1 MAKES
6 SMEISPWIRFLDLYR
21 LNYDARPATIR
32 LTAQSE
38 YASLLE
44 GTGVYL
50 IADGGNL
57 IYVGQAGGRSG
68 GSSFGARVKKHGLK
82 ALGVTNETVPGC
94 GIADTRRWSAY
105 RARYLQT
112 AQQQNLNGILN
123 NWRVRMLVLPSQN
136 EDQRRVIDLVE
147 QVAALAFD
155 RTRHAGEQAMELP
168 PCNTQQLGASL
179 LSWLAEHPPRVDE
192 EPQLQLQ
199 QQPQDLIEVDLADE
213 IVPVDDEGWYD
224 EAFEGRCNGRQAQ
237 LYADL
242 LREIRTV
249 SEEQMGQE
257 VGLCVAYTNTNTR
270 DLRVRGSFDGFQ
282 VLMRLITRG
291 DGFKV
296 YVLLD
301 PDRHEIRD
309 LCPYREPHGGLSV
322 SLQCGGP
329 YGDQPGCSAQRIGE
343 ILRLALASA
352 PRRRIPFAPR
362 HRRPGLRP
370 VPAEATVR
378 PAASLRQSNVESTLH
393 ASTAGEWLGAHAEE
407 MPAWLQNFRPGDPFV
422 WDAFLAS
429 RIVYYPGAGT
439 DGQPVAVFGG
449 SGAAH
454 CFVYV
459 DYGLTRQAVETQ
471 LDHPQHGF
479 MGYTSIARVNVAE
492 HQLTPAGGA
501 RHFQPGD
508 PTPNRHFSGTEPYAF
523 LEILQRR
530 PEFGPDHGPDRLAI
544 VFMGA
549 DGVAAYDALFC
560 QGGRPA
566 PFAVVLQ
573 DHGYGGNYTTFGAGG
588 LLHTI
593 AVRTSRFPEMLLV
606 ATANTTPWPGYA
618 EIQEAVAGGGGM
630 HQVNR
635 ALFLRND
642 LVPQE
647 PS

>member
-1 MAKES
+1 
-6 SMEISPWIRFLDLYR
+6 MEISPWIRFLDLYR
-21 LNYDARPATIR
+21 LNYDASPATIS
-32 LTAQSE
+32 LTAQPE

-50 IADGGNL
+50 IADDGNL

-105 RARYLQT
+105 RAKYLQT
-112 AQQQNLNGILN
+112 AQAQNLNGILD
-123 NWRVRMLVLPSQN
+123 NWRVRMLVLPNQN

-155 RTRHAGEQAMELP
+155 RMHHAGQQSIQLP

-179 LSWLAEHPPRVDE
+179 LSWLAEHPPRADE
-192 EPQLQLQ
+192 V
-199 QQPQDLIEVDLADE
+199 QQPRPQYVMEVDLADE

-224 EAFEGRCNGRQAQ
+224 EVFERRCDGRQELVQ
-237 LYADL
+237 LYDDL
-242 LREIRTV
+242 LREIRAV
-249 SEEQMGQE
+249 SEEPMGQE
-257 VGLCVAYTNTNTR
+257 VGLCVAYTDTNKR
-270 DLRVRGSFDGFQ
+270 DLRVRGDFDGFA
-282 VLMRLITRG
+282 VLMRLTRRG
-291 DGFKV
+291 NGFKV

-301 PDRHEIRD
+301 PRRHEILD
-309 LCPYREPHGGLSV
+309 LRPCDEPNDRLKT
-322 SLQCGGP
+322 SLQCGDA
-329 YGDQPGCSAQRIGE
+329 YGDQPGCSAQRIGD

-362 HRRPGLRP
+362 HRRPGIRP
-370 VPAEATVR
+370 APTEATVR
-378 PAASLRQSNVESTLH
+378 PAASLRQSNVESSLH
-393 ASTAGEWLGAHAEE
+393 TSTAGEWLGAHAEA
-407 MPAWLQNFRPGDPFV
+407 MPAWLKNFRPGDPFE

-439 DGQPVAVFGG
+439 DGQPVAVLGG

-459 DYGLTRQAVETQ
+459 DYGLTRPAVERQ

-479 MGYTSIARVNVAE
+479 MGYTPIARVTVAE
-492 HQLTPAGGA
+492 HQLTPAGWV

-508 PTPNRHFSGTEPYAF
+508 PTPNRHFIRTEPYAF

-530 PEFGPDHGPDRLAI
+530 PGFGPDHGPDRLAI

>member
-1 MAKES
+1 
-6 SMEISPWIRFLDLYR
+6 
-21 LNYDARPATIR
+21 
-32 LTAQSE
+32 
-38 YASLLE
+38 
-44 GTGVYL
+44 
-50 IADGGNL
+50 
-57 IYVGQAGGRSG
+57 
-68 GSSFGARVKKHGLK
+68 
-82 ALGVTNETVPGC
+82 
-94 GIADTRRWSAY
+94 
-105 RARYLQT
+105 
-112 AQQQNLNGILN
+112 
-123 NWRVRMLVLPSQN
+123 
-136 EDQRRVIDLVE
+136 
-147 QVAALAFD
+147 
-155 RTRHAGEQAMELP
+155 MELP

-199 QQPQDLIEVDLADE
+199 PQPQDVMEVDLADE

-224 EAFEGRCNGRQAQ
+224 EVFERRCDGRQELVQ
-237 LYADL
+237 LYDDL
-242 LREIRTV
+242 LREIRAV
-249 SEEQMGQE
+249 SEEPMGQE
-257 VGLCVAYTNTNTR
+257 VGLCVAYTDTNTR
-270 DLRVRGSFDGFQ
+270 DLRVRGDFDGFA
-282 VLMRLITRG
+282 VLMRLTRRG
-291 DGFKV
+291 NGFKV

-301 PDRHEIRD
+301 RGAPELQGLNPSEEQHDRLETSI
-309 LCPYREPHGGLSV
+309 
-322 SLQCGGP
+322 QCGDA
-329 YGDQPGCSAQRIGE
+329 YGDQPGCDAQRVGKV
-343 ILRLALASA
+343 LRAALAVA
-352 PRRRIPFAPR
+352 PRRRMPFAPR

-370 VPAEATVR
+370 APSEVTTH
-378 PAASLRQSNVESTLH
+378 PAASPQESGIELSH
-393 ASTAGEWLGAHAEE
+393 RASAANEWLKGYAEA
-407 MPAWLQNFRPGDPFV
+407 MPAWLKNFRPGDPFV

-459 DYGLTRQAVETQ
+459 DYGLTRQAVEHQ

-479 MGYTSIARVNVAE
+479 MGYTSIARVTVAE
-492 HQLTPAGGA
+492 HQLTPAGWV

-508 PTPNRHFSGTEPYAF
+508 STPNRHFIGTEPYAF

-530 PEFGPDHGPDRLAI
+530 PDFGPDHGPDRLAI

-560 QGGRPA
+560 QDGRLA
-566 PFAVVLQ
+566 PFGVVLQ

-606 ATANTTPWPGYA
+606 ATGNTSPWPGYA
-618 EIQEAVAGGGGM
+618 QIQGAVAGGGGM

-635 ALFLRND
+635 SFFLRND
-642 LVPQE
+642 LVPQV

>member
-1 MAKES
+1 
-6 SMEISPWIRFLDLYR
+6 MEISPWIRFLDLYE
-21 LNYDARPATIR
+21 LSYDASPATIR
-32 LTAQSE
+32 LKAQRE
-38 YASLLE
+38 FERLLE
-44 GTGVYL
+44 RTGVYL

-112 AQQQNLNGILN
+112 AQAQNLNGILS

-147 QVAALAFD
+147 QVAALVFD

-199 QQPQDLIEVDLADE
+199 PQPQDVMEVDLADE

-224 EAFEGRCNGRQAQ
+224 EVFERRCDGRQELVQ
-237 LYADL
+237 LYDDL
-242 LREIRTV
+242 LREIRAV
-249 SEEQMGQE
+249 SEEPMGQE
-257 VGLCVAYTNTNTR
+257 VGLCVAYTDTNTR
-270 DLRVRGSFDGFQ
+270 DLRVRGDFDGFA
-282 VLMRLITRG
+282 VLMRLTRRG
-291 DGFKV
+291 NGFKV

-301 PDRHEIRD
+301 RGAPELQGLNPSEEQHDRLETSI
-309 LCPYREPHGGLSV
+309 
-322 SLQCGGP
+322 QCGDA
-329 YGDQPGCSAQRIGE
+329 YGDQPGCDAQRVGKV
-343 ILRLALASA
+343 LRAALAVA
-352 PRRRIPFAPR
+352 PRRRMPFAPR

-370 VPAEATVR
+370 APSEVTTH
-378 PAASLRQSNVESTLH
+378 PAASPQESGIELSH
-393 ASTAGEWLGAHAEE
+393 RASAANEWLKGYAEA
-407 MPAWLQNFRPGDPFV
+407 MPAWLKNFRPGDPFV

-459 DYGLTRQAVETQ
+459 DYGLTRQAVEHQ

-479 MGYTSIARVNVAE
+479 MGYTSIARVTVAE
-492 HQLTPAGGA
+492 HQLTPAGWV

-508 PTPNRHFSGTEPYAF
+508 STPNRHFIGTEPYAF

-530 PEFGPDHGPDRLAI
+530 PDFGPDHGPDRLAI

-549 DGVAAYDALFC
+549 DGVSAYDALFC
-560 QGGRPA
+560 QDGRLA

-606 ATANTTPWPGYA
+606 ATGNTSPWPGYA
-618 EIQEAVAGGGGM
+618 QIQGAVAGGGGM

-635 ALFLRND
+635 SFFLRND
-642 LVPQE
+642 LVPQV